1 MQLPFRYILRNLLT
15 RKLTT
20 ALTAGGMALVVFV
33 FATVLMLEAG
43 LKQTMVATGSPD
55 NVSIIRQSAQTEV
68 QSTIDR
74 SQAGIVESSSHVAY
88 LPDGSKALA
97 REVVVLV
104 ALPKKAGNIPA
115 NVAIRGSDSIGLAI
129 RPQIRLRA
137 GRLFRPGS
145 SEIVVGNSIAERFAG
160 AELGQSL
167 HFGQRDWHIVGIID
181 AGHTGFNSEIW
192 GDREQM
198 MQAFRRSVYSAITF
212 RLADSS
218 HFGQFRHEVAGD
230 QRLTLETKR
239 ETQFYADQSEM
250 MAKFIKYLGLALSV
264 IFSLG
269 AIIGA
274 MITMYASVSSRVG
287 EIGTLRALG
296 FQRRSILQA
305 FVVEALLLAGLG
317 GLAGLFAASGM
328 QLLTISTMNWQ
339 TFSELAFS
347 FTLTPGI
354 CIQALLFALLMGLV
368 GGALPAL
375 RAARLNIVDAL
386 RAA

>member
-145 SEIVVGNSIAERFAG
+145 SEIVVGNSITERFAG

-264 IFSLG
+264 IFSLATG
-269 AIIGA
+269 
-274 MITMYASVSSRVG
+274 
-287 EIGTLRALG
+287 
-296 FQRRSILQA
+296 
-305 FVVEALLLAGLG
+305 
-317 GLAGLFAASGM
+317 
-328 QLLTISTMNWQ
+328 
-339 TFSELAFS
+339 
-347 FTLTPGI
+347 
-354 CIQALLFALLMGLV
+354 ALLMVFCQRRYGFVTAIAAPVLV
-368 GGALPAL
+368 GTMFSAAL
-375 RAARLNIVDAL
+375 RPSRGSFFGASCKAWLAV
-386 RAA
+386 